1 MFLGTWAK
9 PTKGSQEDGG
19 CQSTSCGHLPLV
31 LAPTPAVLFSSLGT
45 EPLACPRC
53 RDIGRVGGGPTHSL
67 CLFLTVALSPSV
79 SPIDPFR
86 FSAQDHNPHGT
97 KVPCTCYLH
106 QGFLCLLL
114 VPVCA
119 VPEWYRPGP
128 HDVFCSIAAV
138 GIDHAAQLRATQRDR
153 RFFFLVCRD
162 EKWYPDL
169 ARCDGSCRISLLPHT
184 HISLAACFLPSIFR
198 LRPAAAAAATGS
210 ERLMPGQGRGKAR
223 GPRPGP
229 HLAGPRAHFVM
240 LTNRLTA
247 AHQLLACL
255 LLSTRPP
262 TPGRAIV
269 DCC

>member
-1 MFLGTWAK
+1 M
-9 PTKGSQEDGG
+9 
-19 CQSTSCGHLPLV
+19 
-31 LAPTPAVLFSSLGT
+31 
-45 EPLACPRC
+45 
-53 RDIGRVGGGPTHSL
+53 GGGPTHSL
-67 CLFLTVALSPSV
+67 TVPLPHSGSLPPSV

-86 FSAQDHNPHGT
+86 FNAQDHNPHGT

-169 ARCDGSCRISLLPHT
+169 ARCDGRCRISLLPHKY
-184 HISLAACFLPSIFR
+184 IFLSLRASLALHLSPETSSSGGGNR
-198 LRPAAAAAATGS
+198 L
-210 ERLMPGQGRGKAR
+210 GKADA
-223 GPRPGP
+223 RPG
-229 HLAGPRAHFVM
+229 AGEGKEGLDLD
-240 LTNRLTA
+240 LT
-247 AHQLLACL
+247 
-255 LLSTRPP
+255 S
-262 TPGRAIV
+262 PGRAHTL
-269 DCC
+269 